1 VSPIATKS
9 PRREVKTRV
18 GVNAAKAGVG
28 RVKTGPVDRSA
39 VVDGEQKVS
48 SADQIVAEILRGL
61 YEGRYVAGQKL
72 IESDLTRQFRVG
84 RGSVREAL
92 QRLAAEGL
100 VTVSLYKGASIRA
113 LSRTDVRDVLEVVEA
128 LAGLAAR
135 RAAERFNGP
144 DDERILRATVTSLAA
159 IAASGDTF
167 EFGRMRNRFYRQL
180 AQISGN
186 RELARLLAMVQTH
199 LIRVQF
205 RSVHPLN
212 AARQRLQDY
221 ERITDAI
228 LARDGATAERLIR
241 QHIRGTARAIEK
253 LPDQYFDQ

>member
-1 VSPIATKS
+1 VSPTASKARRAGK
-9 PRREVKTRV
+9 PRP
-18 GVNAAKAGVG
+18 AAKAAIG
-28 RVKTGPVDRSA
+28 RPKTAPVDQSA

-48 SADQIVAEILRGL
+48 SADQIVAELLRGL

-72 IESDLTRQFRVG
+72 TESDLTRQFRVG

-135 RAAERFNGP
+135 RAAERFKSP
-144 DDERILRATVTSLAA
+144 DDERILRATVTSLSA
-159 IAASGDTF
+159 IAASGDSF
-167 EFGRMRNRFYRQL
+167 EFGRMRNRFYGQL
-180 AQISGN
+180 AQISAN

-205 RSVHPLN
+205 RS
-212 AARQRLQDY
+212 AYTRQRVQDY
-221 ERITDAI
+221 ERIAEAVLT
-228 LARDGATAERLIR
+228 RDGGTAERLMR
-241 QHIRGTARAIEK
+241 KHIQGTARAIEL
-253 LPDQYFDQ
+253 LPDQYFRQ